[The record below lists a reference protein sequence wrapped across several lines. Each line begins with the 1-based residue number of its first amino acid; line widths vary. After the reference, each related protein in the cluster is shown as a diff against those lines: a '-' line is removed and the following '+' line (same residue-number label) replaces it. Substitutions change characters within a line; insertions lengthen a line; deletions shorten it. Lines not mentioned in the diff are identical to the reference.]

1 MVQKALIDVG
11 VLVLA
16 LEKNNPIRQK
26 YLGIIEKC
34 VRGEIRAYIPYTVIL
49 GTYHVLT
56 TRFKV
61 KPSDAL
67 DILKTFMESRKI
79 RWIVD
84 MNHAIILRSL
94 EIASKLGIESW
105 DGYILALAKKYGISV
120 IYSIDTDLTKEGKI
134 EVRGLLSDDE
144 KNLLDKYL
152 RKLKETCKQRC

>member
-16 LEKNNPIRQK
+16 FEKNNPVRQK
-26 YLGIIEKC
+26 YLEIIEKC
-34 VRGEIRAYIPYTVIL
+34 VKGEIEAYIPYTVIL

-67 DILKTFMESRKI
+67 DILKIFMESRKI
-79 RWIVD
+79 RWIADIDHTVVL
-84 MNHAIILRSL
+84 MSL
-94 EIASKLGIESW
+94 EIASNLRIESW
-105 DGYILALAKKYGISV
+105 DGYILALAKKYKISI
-120 IYSIDTDLTKEGKI
+120 IYSIDADLAKEEGI

-144 KNLLDKYL
+144 EKMLDEYI
-152 RKLKETCKQRC
+152 RKLKKAKS